1 MERLCE
7 ACGKPMA
14 VQRSTKRYC
23 SSSCRA
29 RAAGGQ
35 VVALERPAEQTTDG
49 PVTAQVR
56 AELEAAGRSDSWL
69 AASALMLAARLDSGQ
84 EPGTA
89 VKGLNAELRA
99 TMAEAL
105 RGAVRSS
112 VASMRDELAERR
124 RRA

>member
-1 MERLCE
+1 MVPLDE
-7 ACGKPMA
+7 
-14 VQRSTKRYC
+14 
-23 SSSCRA
+23 A
-29 RAAGGQ
+29 RAESPAVDGS
-35 VVALERPAEQTTDG
+35 VAAR
-49 PVTAQVR
+49 VR
-56 AELEAAGRSDSWL
+56 AELESAGRADSWL
-69 AASALMLAARLDSGQ
+69 AESALMLARRLDSGQ

-124 RRA
+124 RLA